1 MWWVGFSSFHRL
13 GDLFKITQ
21 LLTGR
26 VGTQTFVLGLSDDK
40 ALSSLFCLPD
50 SVGSQEQTRVSS
62 LLFSCLA
69 REYFCKRLSQNGLR
83 EAVILYGLRVYYVE
97 TRRLYL
103 LEPH

>member
-21 LLTGR
+21 LLSGR

-69 REYFCKRLSQNGLR
+69 REYFCKRLVSQDGLR
-83 EAVILYGLRVYYVE
+83 EVVILYGLCVYYVE
-97 TRRLYL
+97 ARHL
-103 LEPH
+103 